1 MAAST
6 SIQDD
11 ARAQH
16 HQQHTT
22 SVSSTHRLDTE
33 HLSAKDSKPPFLDQ
47 ISHTTPPPSISSAS
61 FPSAPLP
68 ASTHYIDDEK
78 HNKPTPSAVSI
89 DISKLSRIDRWR
101 MKRQNERQRMS
112 RMMSRFS
119 GVVMC
124 LEEVGNRIA
133 WVVEA
138 IDNPHFIVVVYFLL
152 NLSMTMYNKVIM
164 KLFHFNFPWLLT
176 AIHTF
181 LSCIGSIIFLS
192 LVPTSKQTYDPI
204 STSTPSST
212 TVSLPTSTVKG
223 PKRHDVITILMF
235 SVLYTVNIAVSNVSL
250 NMVSLPFHQV
260 VRSTNPA
267 VTLALESVFFG
278 KKIAN
283 QNVYLSLMMVIAG
296 VALATLGEYEF
307 SIPGLLMTLLGV
319 LLSSLKGICTNR
331 LLVGTLHF
339 HPLDLLRRMSGLAT
353 LQCLLV
359 AWWSGELSAFQ
370 RFISPMMVTIGL
382 RSVHCGVDGG
392 VVGEW
397 GLAFFLNLVSFMANR
412 RVGALSMTVAGNVK
426 QSMTIALS
434 VWVFGYIITVPPNGL
449 GILLTLIGG
458 AWYR

>member
-1 MAAST
+1 MVAST
-6 SIQDD
+6 FIQDD

-16 HQQHTT
+16 HQQPHTT
-22 SVSSTHRLDTE
+22 SLSSTHRLDTE

-181 LSCIGSIIFLS
+181 LSCIG
-192 LVPTSKQTYDPI
+192 
-204 STSTPSST
+204 
-212 TVSLPTSTVKG
+212 

-370 RFISPMMVTIGL
+370 RFISPMMVTIGV
-382 RSVHCGVDGG
+382 SIASDGV
-392 VVGEW
+392 
-397 GLAFFLNLVSFMANR
+397 R
-412 RVGALSMTVAGNVK
+412 TLSMTVAGNVK

-434 VWVFGYIITVPPNGL
+434 VWVFGYIITVPNGL
-449 GILLTLIGG
+449 GILLTLTGG
-458 AWYR
+458 AWYSSIGLSRRIIQS